1 MNTFFLQARKLII
14 TPSLV
19 WIRNSFQDTKCGG
32 KKKRRTS
39 LCCVCVFSGL
49 PVLQKGYFF
58 VGLRGDNLGR
68 VAKPSS
74 NRKGRDVQFWMLFVN
89 LHTFLRSRNVLSDR

>member
-1 MNTFFLQARKLII
+1 MEERKNEGL
-14 TPSLV
+14 LFV
-19 WIRNSFQDTKCGG
+19 
-32 KKKRRTS
+32 
-39 LCCVCVFSGL
+39 VCMFFSGL

-74 NRKGRDVQFWMLFVN
+74 NPKGRDVQFWMLFVN